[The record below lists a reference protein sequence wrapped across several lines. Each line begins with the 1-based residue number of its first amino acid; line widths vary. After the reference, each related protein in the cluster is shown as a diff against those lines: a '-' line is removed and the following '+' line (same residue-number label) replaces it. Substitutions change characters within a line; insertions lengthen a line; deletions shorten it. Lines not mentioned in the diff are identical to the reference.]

1 MTDASMVATS
11 RGMSPE
17 ESFAR
22 MVLERGFRF
31 AEIAAVEQ
39 QPVADVLRRLTE
51 PEVQAHLQRLHS
63 RGYGATK
70 VAGAREI
77 KEVLTQALVLDWDRD
92 YAARCT
98 VTAAGVANTNPKDFW
113 LMKIAAAKALTDVM
127 KMQPKKPIGK
137 RLGSKSKILQA
148 IRSEI
153 IDVEARE
160 AP

>member
-77 KEVLTQALVLDWDRD
+77 K
-92 YAARCT
+92 
-98 VTAAGVANTNPKDFW
+98 
-113 LMKIAAAKALTDVM
+113 
-127 KMQPKKPIGK
+127 
-137 RLGSKSKILQA
+137 
-148 IRSEI
+148 
-153 IDVEARE
+153 
-160 AP
+160 